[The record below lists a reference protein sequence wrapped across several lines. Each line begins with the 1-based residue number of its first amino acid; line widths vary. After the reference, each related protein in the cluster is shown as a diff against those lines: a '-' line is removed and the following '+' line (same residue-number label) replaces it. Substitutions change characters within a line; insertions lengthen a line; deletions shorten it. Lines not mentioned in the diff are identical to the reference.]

1 MWKKF
6 KKSDIIVGL
15 ICILIFSL
23 AINIYS
29 IYKIENY
36 KYRIGQE
43 SYIRIQDIKQRNES
57 NMEILNKS
65 SDSKNIRNE
74 EILKLYKNYDVM
86 SSDIIELWQQ
96 YSEYKDN
103 SITLLSK
110 RIETD
115 KIIQN
120 DINGKIKEYIYSTL
134 TKEMKNEKSKLILKD
149 DNLMC
154 FEAMDEMSKKI
165 YDYFNEFEAEKLKG
179 CSDKDKE
186 KKIIKNNYWIDML
199 NGIYCISDDYAD
211 MQWNIESA
219 EN

>member
-1 MWKKF
+1 MWKKL
-6 KKSDIIVGL
+6 KKSDIITGL
-15 ICILIFSL
+15 ICILIVS
-23 AINIYS
+23 IVGNIYS

-43 SYIRIQDIKQRNES
+43 SYIKIQDIKQRNES

-65 SDSKNIRNE
+65 IDSKNIRNE

-110 RIETD
+110 KIDTN

-120 DINGKIKEYIYSTL
+120 DINGKIKEYMYSTL

-165 YDYFNEFEAEKLKG
+165 YDYFNEFDAEKLKG

-211 MQWNIESA
+211 IQWNIESA